1 MVGYIEGHSNP
12 ERSSQ
17 ARRLDGESRSEGC
30 ILHHPNSSPSP
41 AVSEVHSRRALLL
54 VHLPPIRPLLCPM
67 AIHQGNETSDDSA
80 EIMGNHDNSLHRQHT
95 YSGKDKTG
103 DKSTPGSVAVPP
115 GSCGSGQVLP
125 GPSTGVGI
133 PWFIGGLTES
143 STQTFRREDETD
155 PQ

>member
-12 ERSSQ
+12 ERPSQ

-30 ILHHPNSSPSP
+30 IFHHPNSSPSP
-41 AVSEVHSRRALLL
+41 AVSEVQSRRALLS

-67 AIHQGNETSDDSA
+67 DIHQGNETSDDYA
-80 EIMGNHDNSLHRQHT
+80 EIPGNQDNSLYRQHA

-115 GSCGSGQVLP
+115 GSSGLHCQSGQVLP

-133 PWFIGGLTES
+133 P
-143 STQTFRREDETD
+143 
-155 PQ
+155 